1 MTSFLDFWG
10 CGKGPCRRLAPA
22 TRILCGTIVLV
33 CCLVAP
39 VHKPLGIILFACV
52 VAGWTLLC
60 GIPWKTVA
68 GLCMY
73 ACVLFLPLFLLA
85 PWIETDAS
93 ANNRWANAL
102 AVPLEIGMRGTACIF
117 ICVSTVAILD
127 LSEFNR
133 GLAALPLPRMLV
145 ALILQIIHQTAM
157 LANESRRMACALQV
171 RGMASGCIPKFRF
184 FSSLPTIW
192 LLRLINR
199 AERVA
204 AAMAVRGVDTIA
216 VTSVATPWST
226 LDVLAVTFTFLLLG
240 IVITFRCVDLI

>member
-1 MTSFLDFWG
+1 MTSFLEFWG

-22 TRILCGTIVLV
+22 TRILCGTIVFV
-33 CCLVAP
+33 CCLIVP
-39 VHKPLGIILFACV
+39 VQKPLGIILLACV
-52 VAGWTLLC
+52 VACWTLFC
-60 GIPWKTVA
+60 GTPWKTVA

-102 AVPLEIGMRGTACIF
+102 AVPLEIGIRGTASIF
-117 ICVSTVAILD
+117 VCVSTFASLE

-133 GLAALPLPRMLV
+133 GLSALPLPRILIM
-145 ALILQIIHQTAM
+145 LILQIVHQTAM
-157 LANESRRMACALQV
+157 LANESRRMACALKM
-171 RGMASGCIPKFRF
+171 RGMALGCVPQIRLL
-184 FSSLPTIW
+184 SALPSIW

-204 AAMAVRGVDTIA
+204 AAMAVRGVDTMA
-216 VTSVATPWST
+216 VTSAAAPWST
-226 LDVLAVTFTFLLLG
+226 LDVLAATLTFLLL
-240 IVITFRCVDLI
+240 VILVAFRCMDYL